1 MIAKKLNMADFRN
14 IKEEEINF
22 SEGVNILCGEN
33 AQGKTN
39 ILEALW
45 FFSSG
50 KSFRATKEKDVIRFQ
65 QPLSKL
71 SLLYET
77 KQRES
82 NLEMNI
88 PRTGKK
94 EIFINGVKAK
104 KQSELVGSFTSVL
117 FSPEHLTLIKDG
129 PSERRRFIDF
139 AMCQLKPRYLML
151 LSEYLKLLERRNA
164 ALKTAFDKTIYDT
177 LDIWD
182 EKLSVCGSELIVYR
196 NEFVKSISTFAYKN
210 HYELSGGLEE
220 LSVKYIWFGGFE
232 PTSKEE
238 TSTFFLEELKKHREN
253 DIKEGNTAIGP
264 HRDDIEILI
273 NGFPA
278 RIFAS
283 QGQQRSAVL
292 SLKIAEG
299 EMISKEYGEEPVLL
313 LDDVLSELDTKR
325 QEFIIKKI
333 ENKQVIITCCEPER
347 FVNLT
352 KGKVF
357 NVSAGNIKHNS

>member
-1 MIAKKLNMADFRN
+1 MIANKLKMVDFRN
-14 IKEEEINF
+14 IKEETILF
-22 SEGVNILCGEN
+22 SDGVNILCGEN

-50 KSFRATKEKDVIRFQ
+50 KSFRATREKDVIHFN
-65 QPLSKL
+65 QPITKL
-71 SLLYET
+71 SLEYET
-77 KQRES
+77 RQRENS
-82 NLEMNI
+82 LEMNI
-88 PRTGKK
+88 PRAGKK
-94 EIFINGVKAK
+94 EIFINGVKTK

-129 PSERRRFIDF
+129 PNERRRFIDF

-164 ALKTAFDKTIYDT
+164 TLKMAAFDKTIYDT

-182 EKLSVCGSELIVYR
+182 EKLSACGSELIVYR
-196 NEFVKSISTFAYKN
+196 NEFVKSISAYAYKN
-210 HYELSGGLEE
+210 HFELSGGLEE
-220 LSVKYIWFGGFE
+220 LFVKYIWFGGFE
-232 PTSKEE
+232 PIDKEE
-238 TSTFFLEELKKHREN
+238 VRQIFLEQLKNHREN
-253 DIKEGNTAIGP
+253 DIRDGNTAVGP

-292 SLKIAEG
+292 SLKIAEA
-299 EMISKEYGEEPVLL
+299 EQLFNEYGEEPVLL
-313 LDDVLSELDTKR
+313 LDDVLSELDAKR

-333 ENKQVIITCCEPER
+333 ENKQVILTCCEPER

-357 NVSAGNIKHNS
+357 YVSCGNIKQ